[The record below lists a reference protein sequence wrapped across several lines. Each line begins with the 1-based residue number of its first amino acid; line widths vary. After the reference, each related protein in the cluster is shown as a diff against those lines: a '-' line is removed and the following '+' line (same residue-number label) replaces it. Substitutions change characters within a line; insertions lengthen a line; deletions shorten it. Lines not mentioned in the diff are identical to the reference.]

1 MTLIKFLNKPQF
13 LQTTTNLNYDIDDAI
28 KRCLITT
35 QIPDNIFIDWYA
47 FLISIR
53 Q

>member
-1 MTLIKFLNKPQF
+1 MYLLLGKLKQSFMTLIKFLNKPQF

-35 QIPDNIFIDWYA
+35 
-47 FLISIR
+47 
-53 Q
+53 